1 MASFLMRRVPG
12 DGDQIKYKV
21 EEDRLG
27 RHLPR
32 NPQRTAEDMMGLKP
46 GIMDDYPSGMDFG
59 PVMPGKQKRRLP

>member
-1 MASFLMRRVPG
+1 MASFLMIRVPG

-32 NPQRTAEDMMGLKP
+32 NPQRTAAEMEVLKP
-46 GIMDDYPSGMDFG
+46 GVYCDFPAGTDFG
-59 PVMPGKQKRRLP
+59 PVMPGKQKRR